1 MRSFFLLLT
10 RYLEILDG
18 GQKGEECGE
27 YFLIEDVV
35 KLNLLLCLI
44 IVEEDLEEL
53 EDLHLDPLLIGE
65 QEVRSQPLYEW
76 VALLPLVLT

>member
-1 MRSFFLLLT
+1 MRYFFLLFFVD
-10 RYLEILDG
+10 LEILYG
-18 GQKGEECGE
+18 SQKVDECGK

-44 IVEEDLEEL
+44 IVEEDLEEF

-65 QEVRSQPLYEW
+65 QEVRR
-76 VALLPLVLT
+76 